1 MECPKR
7 GDGQDSDGHIYR
19 SCYLN
24 ATSLSPLAT
33 PKALGLDI
41 PPTMLAL
48 ADEVIEQPGTSPLGQ
63 KATFLRLLLISA
75 LPRKADIAKTDLPLF
90 RSGRDRPCQAGR
102 SEHWIKIKN
111 RKHPAMDR
119 AMEGLFR

>member
-1 MECPKR
+1 MS
-7 GDGQDSDGHIYR
+7 Q
-19 SCYLN
+19 
-24 ATSLSPLAT
+24 
-33 PKALGLDI
+33 
-41 PPTMLAL
+41 M
-48 ADEVIEQPGTSPLGQ
+48 GQ